1 MNYGR
6 PILWGIKASNYRHVQ
21 RIYELNDISE
31 DEKNRYSNDLK
42 KNNHKIYSEVIEL
55 KNRLEK
61 DIVNV
66 KEALLFGQ
74 EPILNTNINEINSLI
89 NK

>member
-1 MNYGR
+1 MVDPFCG
-6 PILWGIKASNYRHVQ
+6 GIKASNYRHVQ

-31 DEKNRYSNDLK
+31 DKKNRYSNDLK
-42 KNNHKIYSEVIEL
+42 KNNPEIYSEVIEL

-66 KEALLFGQ
+66 KEALLYSQ
-74 EPILNTNINEINSLI
+74 EPILNTNIN
-89 NK
+89 

>member
-1 MNYGR
+1 MVDPFCR
-6 PILWGIKASNYRHVQ
+6 GIKASNYRHVQ

-31 DEKNRYSNDLK
+31 DEKNRYLNDLK
-42 KNNHKIYSEVIEL
+42 MNNHKIYSEVIEL

-66 KEALLFGQ
+66 KEALLYSQ
-74 EPILNTNINEINSLI
+74 EPILNTNINEN
-89 NK
+89 

>member
-1 MNYGR
+1 MVDPFCG
-6 PILWGIKASNYRHVQ
+6 GIKASNYRHVQ

-31 DEKNRYSNDLK
+31 DEKKIDTPMILK
-42 KNNHKIYSEVIEL
+42 KNNLEIYSEVIEL

-74 EPILNTNINEINSLI
+74 EPILNTNINEN
-89 NK
+89 

>member
-1 MNYGR
+1 MT
-6 PILWGIKASNYRHVQ
+6 
-21 RIYELNDISE
+21 SE

-42 KNNHKIYSEVIEL
+42 KNNPEIYSEVIEL
-55 KNRLEK
+55 KNKLEK

-66 KEALLFGQ
+66 KEALLYSQ

>member
-1 MNYGR
+1 MVDSFCR
-6 PILWGIKASNYRHVQ
+6 GIKASNYRHVQ
-21 RIYELNDISE
+21 RIYELEDISE
-31 DEKNRYSNDLK
+31 YEKNRYLKDLK
-42 KNNHKIYSEVIEL
+42 KNNPEIYSEVIEL

-74 EPILNTNINEINSLI
+74 EPILNININED
-89 NK
+89 

>member
-1 MNYGR
+1 MVESFCG
-6 PILWGIKASNYRHVQ
+6 GIKASNFRHVQ
-21 RIYELNDISE
+21 RIYELEDISE
-31 DEKNRYSNDLK
+31 DEKNRYLNDLK
-42 KNNHKIYSEVIEL
+42 KNKLEIYSEVIEL

-74 EPILNTNINEINSLI
+74 EPILNININED
-89 NK
+89 

>member
-1 MNYGR
+1 M
-6 PILWGIKASNYRHVQ
+6 
-21 RIYELNDISE
+21 
-31 DEKNRYSNDLK
+31 
-42 KNNHKIYSEVIEL
+42 NNHKIYSEVIEL

-61 DIVNV
+61 DIANV

>member
-1 MNYGR
+1 MVDSFCG
-6 PILWGIKASNYRHVQ
+6 GIKASNYRHVR
-21 RIYELNDISE
+21 RIYELEDISE
-31 DEKNRYSNDLK
+31 DEKNRYLKDLK
-42 KNNHKIYSEVIEL
+42 KNKPEIYSEVIEL

-74 EPILNTNINEINSLI
+74 EPILNININED
-89 NK
+89 

>member
-1 MNYGR
+1 MAESFCG
-6 PILWGIKASNYRHVQ
+6 GIKASPYRHVQ
-21 RIYELNDISE
+21 RIYELEDISE
-31 DEKNRYSNDLK
+31 DEKNRYLDDLK
-42 KNNHKIYSEVIEL
+42 KNKPEIYSEVIEL

-74 EPILNTNINEINSLI
+74 EPILNIDINED
-89 NK
+89 